1 MKTIDNLEAWEVL
14 VVAAR
19 TRSLSRTAIVLDLD
33 LPKVSR
39 LLHNLE
45 EELGFALFDKSHRPI
60 APTPRCAELVKSV
73 EPLVT
78 GFRNLE
84 IFSRNHLSDKLT
96 IRFAAPIEL
105 ARLFFSEALLRY
117 SSDHPDVEFTI
128 LPEVHPD
135 AIRADTVDAIV
146 ANHLPLDD
154 SGLVVRQYN
163 SSSTPVFATPEYLNK
178 HGIPKSPEDLSEH
191 TGLLLKTV
199 AHDPTD
205 VLYNVGGDC
214 APIRWKNTF
223 MTHDQ
228 MSLKQLLLNHQGI
241 TVDLYAGHVLE
252 ELQNG
257 TVVPILEGW
266 EREVWTMCLITRLE
280 DERNSPRLRAFAEWF
295 MITLGTRMRNFSKL
309 SHMAATVAFERA
321 RRQSGN

>member
-60 APTPRCAELVKSV
+60 SPTPRCAELVKSV

-78 GFRNLE
+78 GFRNLG
-84 IFSRNHLSDKLT
+84 IFTRNHLTDKLT

-105 ARLFFSEALLRY
+105 ARLFFSEALLHY
-117 SSDHPDVEFTI
+117 SSDHPDVEFAI

-146 ANHLPLDD
+146 ANRLPLDD

-205 VLYNVGGDC
+205 VLYNVSGDC
-214 APIRWKNTF
+214 APIHWKNTF

-252 ELQNG
+252 ELQNR

-295 MITLGTRMRNFSKL
+295 MITLGTQMRNFSKL
-309 SHMAATVAFERA
+309 AHMAATVAFDRA

>member
-45 EELGFALFDKSHRPI
+45 KELGFALFDKSHRPI
-60 APTPRCAELVKSV
+60 SPTPRCAELVKSV

-78 GFRNLE
+78 GFRNLG
-84 IFSRNHLSDKLT
+84 IFTRNHLTDKLT

-105 ARLFFSEALLRY
+105 ARLFFSEALLHY
-117 SSDHPDVEFTI
+117 SSDHPDVEFAI

-146 ANHLPLDD
+146 ANRLPLDD

-205 VLYNVGGDC
+205 VLYNVSGDC
-214 APIRWKNTF
+214 APIHWKNTF

-252 ELQNG
+252 GLQNG

-295 MITLGTRMRNFSKL
+295 MITLGTQMRNFSKL
-309 SHMAATVAFERA
+309 AHMAATVAFDRA